1 MKVKIVKELKRSDGL
16 WHFACGDVFRIVWVL
31 ADWRTIYAKNK
42 NNEQKKLRSLLVYS
56 KYLNIISNFAL
67 FSMYGQALAT
77 HPDEM
82 PGERYVG
89 NPSCHFESDAEVKL
103 ARHWTISQTAA
114 TILTSFDSD
123 SLHPT
128 LVLSTNL
135 TSFSVVNKHLK
146 FATTKNNDQL
156 EAILISQ
163 LCKCLESKLWSKT

>member
-1 MKVKIVKELKRSDGL
+1 MKENI
-16 WHFACGDVFRIVWVL
+16 C
-31 ADWRTIYAKNK
+31 KNN
-42 NNEQKKLRSLLVYS
+42 NNEQKYYLRSLLVYS
-56 KYLNIISNFAL
+56 KFSVISNFAEYFSAL
-67 FSMYGQALAT
+67 FSMYVLALAT
-77 HPDEM
+77 HPDET

-103 ARHWTISQTAA
+103 ARRWTISQTAA

-146 FATTKNNDQL
+146 FAKNTM
-156 EAILISQ
+156 ISSNPFSFLSYANVWSPNFGPRHQ
-163 LCKCLESKLWSKT
+163 KHLCNWNVFASKP

>member
-128 LVLSTNL
+128 LQWLQWCQICWQ
-135 TSFSVVNKHLK
+135 
-146 FATTKNNDQL
+146 DQCGMKW
-156 EAILISQ
+156 IRI
-163 LCKCLESKLWSKT
+163 KWG

>member
-1 MKVKIVKELKRSDGL
+1 MSS
-16 WHFACGDVFRIVWVL
+16 RIL
-31 ADWRTIYAKNK
+31 QNIF
-42 NNEQKKLRSLLVYS
+42 LRYFLC
-56 KYLNIISNFAL
+56 
-67 FSMYGQALAT
+67 MYVAT

-146 FATTKNNDQL
+146 FAKNTMISLNPFSFLCYANVWSPNFGPRHQKHLCNWNVFASKPWCCWSLFISYQKLVHHTKRQGLSDKGTGLKVRNR
-156 EAILISQ
+156 AMSM
-163 LCKCLESKLWSKT
+163 KL